1 MREPLFLAALL
12 RFAGPVP
19 VSLKWAEVTDPTLR
33 GRLSLPWPVG
43 AGFSPGPL
51 GDSLLA
57 VKSPRPLPGQTETM
71 SPDSRKPGGLPKPTS
86 PAHRTGFFQHL
97 PGAEVAQLFTSLD
110 QVTPRQPK
118 VTHFSYSGWLRSRGY
133 FGILLGKRPFFW
145 SVLCIFCVEFFFFSS
160 VVFSLPISLWLA
172 VSSPVF

>member
-1 MREPLFLAALL
+1 MTSRDVLRVLRMRELLFRAALL

-71 SPDSRKPGGLPKPTS
+71 SPDSRKPGGLPRPTS

-97 PGAEVAQLFTSLD
+97 PGANCGPAVQGLKWRSCSQVLTRLLPGSPRSLIFPTLDGSDHEV
-110 QVTPRQPK
+110 
-118 VTHFSYSGWLRSRGY
+118 
-133 FGILLGKRPFFW
+133 ILEYCWENVPFFGPFYAYF
-145 SVLCIFCVEFFFFSS
+145 V
-160 VVFSLPISLWLA
+160 
-172 VSSPVF
+172 

>member
-1 MREPLFLAALL
+1 MREPLFRAALL

-19 VSLKWAEVTDPTLR
+19 VSLKWAELTDPTLR

-57 VKSPRPLPGQTETM
+57 VKSPCPLPVQTETM
-71 SPDSRKPGGLPKPTS
+71 SPDSRKPGGLPRPTS

-97 PGAEVAQLFTSLD
+97 PGANCGPAVQGLKWRSCSQVLTRLLPGSPRSLIFFLLWMAQITRLFWNTAGKTSLLL
-110 QVTPRQPK
+110 VRF
-118 VTHFSYSGWLRSRGY
+118 VH
-133 FGILLGKRPFFW
+133 ILCR
-145 SVLCIFCVEFFFFSS
+145 VFFF
-160 VVFSLPISLWLA
+160 
-172 VSSPVF
+172 